1 LTVDDS
7 RFTSFI
13 DEVLMADE
21 QNALQAGGGAGEQGS
36 LVTYAVLTGLTPL
49 IPVPVLDDAVKGYFR
64 RRLVRA
70 LAAARGRALA
80 DAEVAALA
88 SERGEGCLRGC
99 AVQAVVYPLKK
110 VFRKIFFFLEW
121 KRAADLTSQTYHFGY
136 LIGYA
141 LEAGAG
147 GTTLLDAHG
156 AERVGEA
163 VAAVC
168 REAPL
173 RPVERVVTGTFRQSR
188 KALGAAAALLGQSLR
203 RLTGRAREAELAEA
217 IAEVEPREA
226 REVEPVVSRLRQAL
240 ASVPAEHF
248 QDLRRR
254 LDEKLEGRS
263 Q

>member
-1 LTVDDS
+1 
-7 RFTSFI
+7 
-13 DEVLMADE
+13 MADE
-21 QNALQAGGGAGEQGS
+21 QNALERGGAGEQGS

-49 IPVPVLDDAVKGYFR
+49 IPVPVVDDVVKGYFR

-70 LAAARGRALA
+70 LAASRGRVLTE
-80 DAEVAALA
+80 AEVAALA
-88 SERGEGCLRGC
+88 DERSEGCLRGC

-110 VFRKIFFFLEW
+110 IFRKVFFFLEW

-136 LIGYA
+136 LIGSA

-147 GTTLLDAHG
+147 GPTPLDTHG

-168 REAPL
+168 REAPV
-173 RPVERVVTGTFRQSR
+173 RPVERVVGGTFRQSR

-203 RLTGRAREAELAEA
+203 RLTGRARAAEVEAA

-226 REVEPVVSRLRQAL
+226 REVEPVVSRLRSGL

-248 QDLRRR
+248 QDLRER
-254 LDEKLEGRS
+254 LDRKLAGAARGPA